1 MSFRKTIWLY
11 ISIFKIKPI
20 SYYQILD
27 YCIDWSLFRKFYH
40 FKMERYSKYDRPSSS
55 KIWLF
60 NRYLVYTF
68 QLLLVLLYITKEDLQ
83 AQWSFWNLCIV
94 SSSEYSSSFK
104 FEGINLYTFKRDR
117 EKKFK
122 RLFERLNKYKNWC
135 CIKILFHWSLFCKS
149 QAI

>member
-11 ISIFKIKPI
+11 ITIFKIKPI
-20 SYYQILD
+20 SHYQILD

-68 QLLLVLLYITKEDLQ
+68 QLLLVYPCISRRKIYKLNGVSEICASFLPQNTLHRLNLKEL
-83 AQWSFWNLCIV
+83 I
-94 SSSEYSSSFK
+94 
-104 FEGINLYTFKRDR
+104 YTHLNEI
-117 EKKFK
+117 EKKNLK
-122 RLFERLNKYKNWC
+122 DYSKDWTNT
-135 CIKILFHWSLFCKS
+135 KIDV
-149 QAI
+149 A

>member
-11 ISIFKIKPI
+11 ITIFKIKPI
-20 SYYQILD
+20 SHYQILD

-94 SSSEYSSSFK
+94 SSSEYSFK
-104 FEGINLYTFKRDR
+104 FEGINLYTFKRDG
-117 EKKFK
+117 EKNLKDYSK
-122 RLFERLNKYKNWC
+122 DWTNT
-135 CIKILFHWSLFCKS
+135 KIDV
-149 QAI
+149 A